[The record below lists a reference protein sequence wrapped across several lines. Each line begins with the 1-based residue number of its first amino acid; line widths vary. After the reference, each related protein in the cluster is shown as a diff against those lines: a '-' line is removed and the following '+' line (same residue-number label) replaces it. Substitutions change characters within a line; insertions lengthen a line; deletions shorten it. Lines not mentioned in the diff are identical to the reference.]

1 MIYQEYK
8 PREQLTP
15 FIDTYWASEGFVE
28 GQELFNVLPDGCVDI
43 MFSFGCPS
51 KFAFGYPSVKDS
63 LTLLLPNIIGTMTTY
78 SEVCYNGKVSMLG
91 IRFKP
96 VGITAFTRVPVN
108 EFTNQR
114 IDMTLVETLFDEQF
128 YESLPEKKSMKQR
141 IEHIDAYFA
150 QKLKS
155 IFAPQQQIVY
165 AVNLIQK
172 TKGRLSLAEVA
183 SEACLSPR
191 HFERKFKSA
200 VGISPKAFSKVVK
213 FKHAISFLNEHKD
226 ESIFS
231 IAVDCGYYDHTHM
244 IKDFKSLSGNTPSF
258 YRG

>member
-15 FIDTYWASEGFVE
+15 FIDTYWACEGFVA
-28 GQELFNVLPDGCVDI
+28 GQELFKILPDGCVDI
-43 MFSFGCPS
+43 LFSFGCIS
-51 KFAFGYPSVKDS
+51 DKDN
-63 LTLLLPNIIGTMTTY
+63 LAPFLPNIIGTMTAY
-78 SEVCYNGKVSMLG
+78 SEVCYHGKVSMLG

-96 VGITAFTRVPVN
+96 VGITAFTRVPIN

-114 IDMTLVETLFDEQF
+114 IEMTLVETLFDEQF
-128 YESLPEKKSMKQR
+128 YDSLPEKKSMKQR
-141 IEHIDAYFA
+141 IEHIDAYFT
-150 QKLKS
+150 QKLQS

-165 AVNLIQK
+165 AVDLIQK

-200 VGISPKAFSKVVK
+200 VGISPKAFSKIVK
-213 FKHAISFLNEHKD
+213 FKHAVSFLNGCKD
-226 ESIFS
+226 ESVFS
-231 IAVDCGYYDHTHM
+231 IAVDCGYFDHTHM

-258 YRG
+258 YRD